1 MIISIRPVFARTR
14 QSKVTLDSTLQ
25 ILITVQKKAMFQT
38 KVCTKVGNSLFLNLV
53 MIRKWTLFSV
63 KMVNFQNAEMKL
75 VFSLLGFKSKN
86 MCLRELGDNG
96 YECNKQY
103 YQMKANSPFKILNV
117 SNKHLHF
124 ILHKRF

>member
-1 MIISIRPVFARTR
+1 M
-14 QSKVTLDSTLQ
+14 KHNYELD
-25 ILITVQKKAMFQT
+25 TVKKKAMFQT
-38 KVCTKVGNSLFLNLV
+38 KVCTKVGNSLFLNLG

-63 KMVNFQNAEMKL
+63 KMVNFQNAEMKF
-75 VFSLLGFKSKN
+75 VFCWLGFKSKN
-86 MCLRELGDNG
+86 MCLHELGDNG

-103 YQMKANSPFKILNV
+103 HQMKANSPFKIFIV